1 MANLGEHMQRHAPSY
16 VGLAA
21 VIGTVVAGYLQADGV
36 LETGR
41 AQAHS
46 TLEAARTQAAG
57 QQATARTNE
66 QITRYGELIQASNR
80 IRFLMQRF
88 ERLDDRSKRD
98 PAVIADLRRGTD
110 DLVARVA
117 SAAVILGSHPSQS
130 VRDNAHG
137 IAYTLPYAARCL
149 ETSLPGLDGAGYK
162 VEYPGKGMMDCVE
175 LAKWLDGHEKALAKE
190 PPSFS

>member
-1 MANLGEHMQRHAPSY
+1 MADFGEHMQRHAPSY

-41 AQAHS
+41 AQARS

-66 QITRYGELIQASNR
+66 QITRYGELIQASSR
-80 IRFLMQRF
+80 VRFLMQRF
-88 ERLDDRSKRD
+88 ERLDEQSKRD
-98 PAVIADLRRGTD
+98 PAVIASLRQGND
-110 DLVARVA
+110 DLVARAA
-117 SAAVILGSHPSQS
+117 SAAVILGSHPSDS
-130 VRDNAHG
+130 VRVNAHG

-149 ETSLPGLDGAGYK
+149 ETGLPGSDQSGYR
-162 VEYPGKGMMDCVE
+162 VDYPGKGLMDCAE
-175 LAKWLDGHEKALAKE
+175 LATWLDGHEKALAKE